1 MLLVKVAVTLAVTN
15 KAVFCNCLVA
25 MRPKAITLDLPS
37 THDVTKYIH
46 NECIKWLTELK
57 DKIHVSGAR

>member
-1 MLLVKVAVTLAVTN
+1 MAVANNA
-15 KAVFCNCLVA
+15 AFRNCLVA
-25 MRPKAITLDLPS
+25 MRPKATTLDLPS

-57 DKIHVSGAR
+57 ERIRVSGALMQSKKLSE